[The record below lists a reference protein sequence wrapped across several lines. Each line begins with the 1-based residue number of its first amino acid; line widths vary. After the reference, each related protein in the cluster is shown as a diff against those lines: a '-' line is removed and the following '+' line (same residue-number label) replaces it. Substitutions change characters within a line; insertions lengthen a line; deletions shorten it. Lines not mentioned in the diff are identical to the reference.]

1 MIRTL
6 APLVVV
12 VAMCAAA
19 AAQHPIIRHGGPPQP
34 QGVIPPPSLP
44 VAGTVV
50 GGVPGIPG
58 TAVAR
63 PFPRPFAGNALFGA
77 YGYDP
82 GYYYWPWPDI
92 YDAESMYPAIA
103 RAPQFTQPPVYA
115 PTYVTVAAPSPPEDL
130 RARVAMT
137 VPMRAKVWLNGKE
150 VDANVA
156 PLVLQSPP
164 LQEGQTYT
172 FDIKVTWPEGNKTE
186 ERTRSLVVG
195 AGEQTSL
202 TYQR

>member
-19 AAQHPIIRHGGPPQP
+19 AAQSPVIRHGGPLRPA
-34 QGVIPPPSLP
+34 GVIQSPSLP
-44 VAGTVV
+44 IAGSVV
-50 GGVPGIPG
+50 GGVPGAP
-58 TAVAR
+58 VAR
-63 PFPRPFAGNALFGA
+63 PYPRPYLTGNALYGS

-82 GYYYWPWPDI
+82 AYNYWGWPDI
-92 YDAESMYPAIA
+92 YDVDTMFPAMG
-103 RAPQFTQPPVYA
+103 RPVQLTPPPVYA
-115 PTYVTVAAPSPPEDL
+115 PTYVTVTAPSPPPDL
-130 RARVAMT
+130 RASVAMKI
-137 VPMRAKVWLNGKE
+137 PMRSRVWLNGKE

-186 ERTRSLVVG
+186 ERTRSMIVG